1 MEDRLKAALTA
12 AESLKTARIEDKVEG
27 ERAKPAPGISP
38 GRKDKKKLN
47 GAESRQGEH
56 RDRSKLLVNTHRQTF
71 HCDVDLWK
79 DLKIQAMK
87 EEKPIS
93 ELLNIIL
100 REGIQRRK

>member
-1 MEDRLKAALTA
+1 MEDRLKAAQAA
-12 AESLKTARIEDKVEG
+12 AESLRMARIDRNIQAEK
-27 ERAKPAPGISP
+27 ERPAPEILPS
-38 GRKDKKKLN
+38 RREKQKIN

-56 RDRSKLLVNTHRQTF
+56 RNRSPLLINTHRQTF

-79 DLKIQAMK
+79 DLKIQAAK